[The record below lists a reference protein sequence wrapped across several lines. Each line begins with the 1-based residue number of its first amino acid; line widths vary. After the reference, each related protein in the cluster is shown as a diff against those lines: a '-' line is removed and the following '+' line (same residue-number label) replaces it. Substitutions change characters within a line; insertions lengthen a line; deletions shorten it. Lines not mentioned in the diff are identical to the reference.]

1 MLSYKSGAELKDLA
15 KYKLERNYSISIF
28 TILTVGMIK
37 LSASSILQQIIPIN
51 SFSQY
56 LLFLFVDFVV
66 TAFLSI
72 FQTGICLFFL
82 NMACGQPYK
91 ADHLFYGFQ
100 NNPKA
105 SFTVSMVTT
114 FVTTLSLLPFE
125 ALRFIYWMTA
135 DTSFMYYALLALPI
149 GLLVMYPIQLTLSQ
163 SFYLLLDFPDY
174 TGKQALLASCK
185 LMKKHMGRLFL
196 LQLSFLPLIF
206 LCIFTFFIGFLWLV
220 PYMNMTY
227 TLFFLDIMKAPEQ
240 SS

>member
-1 MLSYKSGAELKDLA
+1 MISYKSGAELKDLA
-15 KYKLERNYSISIF
+15 KYKLERNYGISIF
-28 TILTVGMIK
+28 TLLTVGMIK
-37 LSASSILQQIIPIN
+37 LSASTLLQQLIPGG

-56 LLFLFVDFVV
+56 LLYLLADFIL
-66 TAFLSI
+66 TAFLCI

-105 SFTVSMVTT
+105 SFTVSAATT

-125 ALRFIYWMTA
+125 ALRYFYWMTE
-135 DTSFMYYALLALPI
+135 DISFMYYALLALPI
-149 GLLVMYPIQLTLSQ
+149 GYLVMYPIQLSLSQ
-163 SFYLLLDFPDY
+163 SYYLLLDFPNY

-196 LQLSFLPLIF
+196 LQLSFLPLMF

-227 TLFFLDIMKAPEQ
+227 TLFFLDIMKTPEQ